1 MKSKFR
7 MLLAA
12 ITFFAALALLF
23 AGLAIPLRLAAQN
36 NRGQVVGQSD
46 IGRHYGYCEVDATQ
60 GYYQLTGL
68 CVSHNILGFCDIQ
81 PANPAT
87 CGAAFPPTSVGKTTC
102 GPFNPARIDLAR
114 PCSFP

>member
-1 MKSKFR
+1 

-12 ITFFAALALLF
+12 ITFFAGLALLF
-23 AGLAIPLRLAAQN
+23 AALALPLRLAAQN

-46 IGRHYGYCEVDATQ
+46 IGRHYGHCEVDATQ

-68 CVSHNILGFCDIQ
+68 CVSFLFQFCYIK

-87 CGAAFPPTSVGKTTC
+87 CGAAFPPTQVVLETC
-102 GPFNPARIDLAR
+102 GPFVPARIDLAR